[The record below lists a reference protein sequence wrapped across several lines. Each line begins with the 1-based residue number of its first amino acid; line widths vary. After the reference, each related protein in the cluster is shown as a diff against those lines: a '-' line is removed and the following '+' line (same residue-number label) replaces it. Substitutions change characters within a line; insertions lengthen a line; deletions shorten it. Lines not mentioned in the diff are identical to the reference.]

1 MAALKKSELKE
12 FRKRLLVLQARVRGD
27 VEQLKDEALER
38 GEGSG
43 DSRSPT
49 HIAELGTEN
58 YEQDFALRV
67 VENDQEVLEEI
78 RAALKRLDDGVY
90 GACERCLEE
99 GKPISRR
106 MIPKTRLRAI
116 PHARNCVA
124 CERKR
129 EEFSL

>member
-12 FRKRLLVLQARVRGD
+12 FRKLLLVLQARVRGD

-90 GACERCLEE
+90 GACENCLEE
-99 GKPISRR
+99 GKPISRV

-129 EEFSL
+129 EELSL